1 MSRARADWTKP
12 ELRTLLTVAAAHLV
26 SHLHILVLPPLFPL
40 LRASMDVSFVE
51 LGVALTVFNVV
62 SALTQAPVGF
72 LTDRLGPRKVLA
84 AGLALGGAS
93 YVALGLACTYPTLLV
108 AAAALGLANSVYH
121 PSDYAILGG
130 AIAEERVGRAFS
142 IHTFAG
148 YLGGAIAPPLVLGV
162 SALGGLPAALMVAGG
177 IGLATAVPLLA
188 SALKEQAQGEQA
200 LAPLAPRPAE
210 AAKVPLLAVLTP
222 AVLGMTFFFTM
233 LNLATGGVQNF
244 SVTALNVA
252 FGTSLGVANT
262 ALTAWLALSAAGV
275 LLGGIIADRT
285 RRHGEVA
292 ALGFG
297 LCAVLVLLVGL
308 TPLPGVLLVAVL
320 GLAGLLSGMIMPS
333 RDMLVRRASPP
344 GALGR
349 TFGIVTTGFNIG
361 GATGPLIYA
370 ALLDQGQPRAVF
382 MVAVGFMAVTIA
394 VALVTEYWPKRRA
407 GMAAAE

>member
-1 MSRARADWTKP
+1 MSRARANWTP
-12 ELRTLLTVAAAHLV
+12 QEWRTLLTVAAAHLV

-40 LRASMDVSFVE
+40 LRARMDVSFVE

-62 SALTQAPVGF
+62 SALTQAPIGF

-93 YVALGLACTYPTLLV
+93 YVALGLSCTYPTLLL
-108 AAAALGLANSVYH
+108 AAATLGLANSVYH

-130 AIAEERVGRAFS
+130 AIAEARVGRAFS

-148 YLGGAIAPPLVLGV
+148 YLGGAIAPPLMLGV
-162 SALGGLPAALMVAGG
+162 AALGGLPAALMTAGA
-177 IGLATAVPLLA
+177 IGLLTAVPLLRA
-188 SALKEQAQGEQA
+188 ALNDQA
-200 LAPLAPRPAE
+200 LAPLAPRQAE
-210 AAKVPLLAVLTP
+210 SRLPLLAVLTP

-233 LNLATGGVQNF
+233 LNLATSGVQNF
-244 SVTALNVA
+244 AVTALNAA

-275 LLGGIIADRT
+275 LLGGVIADRT
-285 RRHGEVA
+285 ARHGEVA

-297 LCAVLVLLVGL
+297 LCAALVLLVGL
-308 TPLPGVLLVAVL
+308 VPLPAVLLVAVL
-320 GLAGLLSGMIMPS
+320 GVAGLLSGLIMPS

-370 ALLDQGQPRAVF
+370 ALLDRGQPQAVF
-382 MVAVGFMAVTIA
+382 LVSVGFMVVTIA
-394 VALVTEYWPKRRA
+394 YALVTEHRPRRA
-407 GMAAAE
+407 ALAAAE